1 MPALI
6 SPHEARTLI
15 RHHIVT
21 NPIEDCS
28 LFNCNGR
35 ILAQSIA
42 ADRAFPPFDRS
53 MMDGYALC
61 SQELAASKA
70 LKIVGQAAAG
80 SPQMQLPIA
89 EKACIEIMTGAIIP
103 QHADCVVPYESV
115 ESIDPKKI
123 RIPEPAS
130 FTSGDYIHPQGS
142 DLPQGSEILPAG
154 TRIGSRQA
162 AILATCGY
170 DSVRVYQQ
178 AKIAIITT
186 GDELVPVTEKP
197 ALQQIRRS
205 NDHCIRHALTAH
217 QIESSLPVHLADD
230 PQICKKGLASQ
241 IANHSVLIISGGV
254 SRGKKD
260 FIPETLT
267 ELGFDCHFHG
277 VAQKP
282 GKPFGFWTR
291 PGRVVFTLPGNPV
304 STLTCLHAYV
314 LPALDQQM
322 GQLPPRRQ
330 SLRLR
335 QPIASHHRLTRFIP
349 VRIEH
354 SGEASAQMTQNSG
367 DMIRILASD
376 GFVEVPKA
384 SPEQA
389 TQSGEFDYYPWK

>member
-1 MPALI
+1 MPVLI

-28 LFNCNGR
+28 LLNCNGR

-61 SQELAASKA
+61 AQELAAGEA
-70 LKIVGQAAAG
+70 LKIIGQAAAG
-80 SPQMQLPIA
+80 CPQMQLPIA

-115 ESIDPKKI
+115 ESIDPTKI

-130 FTSGDYIHPQGS
+130 FAPGDYIHPQGS

-205 NDHCIRHALTAH
+205 NDHCIRHALAAH
-217 QIESSLPVHLADD
+217 QIESSLPVHLGDE
-230 PQICKKGLASQ
+230 PQLCKNGLASQ

-267 ELGFDCHFHG
+267 ELGFHCHFHG

-282 GKPFGFWTR
+282 GKPFGFWTQ

-354 SGEASAQMTQNSG
+354 SGEASAHMTQNSG

-376 GFVEVPKA
+376 GFIEVPKA

>member
-61 SQELAASKA
+61 AQELAASEA
-70 LKIVGQAAAG
+70 LNIVGQAAAG
-80 SPQMQLPIA
+80 CPQMQLPIA

-115 ESIDPKKI
+115 ESIDSKKI

-130 FTSGDYIHPQGS
+130 FASGDYIHPQGS
-142 DLPQGSEILPAG
+142 DLAQGSEILPAG

-170 DSVRVYQQ
+170 DSVRVYQP

-186 GDELVPVTEKP
+186 GDELVAVTEKP

-217 QIESSLPVHLADD
+217 QIESSLPVHLADE
-230 PQICKKGLASQ
+230 PKLCKKGLASQ
-241 IANHSVLIISGGV
+241 IENHSVLIISGGV

-282 GKPFGFWTR
+282 GKPFGFWTQ

-354 SGEASAQMTQNSG
+354 SGEASAHMTQNSG